1 MPFQVDIQIDE
12 KPLKAVMNLWLRP
25 LIAEHLNEEVQ
36 ITSYFENTVNIT
48 LRMLKIYKT
57 I

>member
-1 MPFQVDIQIDE
+1 M
-12 KPLKAVMNLWLRP
+12 
-25 LIAEHLNEEVQ
+25 AEHLNEEVQ